1 MIKNVFC
8 AHFALVVADV
18 DYQQAIGIVHKVVI
32 FDIGGDKCL
41 RFMGYGGVYE
51 RRARTAAQGY
61 SCYHAAGQG
70 AAARDWRL
78 AH

>member
-18 DYQQAIGIVHKVVI
+18 DYQQPVGIVYKVVI

-41 RFMGYGGVYE
+41 CFVSYGGVYE

-78 AH
+78 TH